1 MKQLTEND
9 VLSVPEFTDSN
20 PPVSQLNELSKAVHA
35 LQRVVVFQHQE
46 ITRLQGEVTTAKRT
60 ATSAKNAAAK

>member
-9 VLSVPEFTDSN
+9 ILSVPEFADAN

-46 ITRLQGEVTTAKRT
+46 ITRLRGEVTAPKRT
-60 ATSAKNAAAK
+60 ATSSKNAASK

>member
-9 VLSVPEFTDSN
+9 VLSVPEFTDGN

-46 ITRLQGEVTTAKRT
+46 ITRLQAEASAPKRT
-60 ATSAKNAAAK
+60 AASAKNAAAK